1 MRKEIEKRLVAFAGL
16 IVDVTQTLD
25 GSVASVCLT
34 NQIIRSG
41 TSAALNYGE
50 AQGAES
56 KNDFIHKTSIVLK
69 ELRETLV
76 NLQIISTTKLS
87 NQPELVDKALDE
99 SDQLVAIFQK
109 TVMTAR
115 GRN

>member
-1 MRKEIEKRLVAFAGL
+1 MRKEIEKRLVVFAAL
-16 IVDVTQTLD
+16 TVEISKTLD
-25 GSVASVCLT
+25 GSIASACLI

-56 KNDFIHKTSIVLK
+56 RNDFIHKTSIVLK
-69 ELRETLV
+69 ELRETHV
-76 NLQIISTTKLS
+76 NLQIIAETQLCRR
-87 NQPELVDKALDE
+87 PELLERALDE
-99 SDQLVAIFQK
+99 SNQLVAMFQK

-115 GRN
+115 SK

>member
-1 MRKEIEKRLVAFAGL
+1 MRREIEKRLVAFASL
-16 IVDVTQTLD
+16 IVGITKTLD
-25 GSVASVCLT
+25 GSYASSCLI

-56 KNDFIHKTSIVLK
+56 RNDFVHKISIVLK
-69 ELRETLV
+69 ELKETKF
-76 NLQIISTTKLS
+76 NLQIIYETKLS
-87 NQPELVDKALDE
+87 KSPDLVESALDE
-99 SDQLVAIFQK
+99 TDQLVAIFHR

-115 GRN
+115 SKM

>member
-16 IVDVTQTLD
+16 IVEVSKTLD
-25 GSVASVCLT
+25 GSYASVCLI

-56 KNDFIHKTSIVLK
+56 KNDFLFYALLK
-69 ELRETLV
+69 NT
-76 NLQIISTTKLS
+76 
-87 NQPELVDKALDE
+87 
-99 SDQLVAIFQK
+99 F
-109 TVMTAR
+109 
-115 GRN
+115 

>member
-1 MRKEIEKRLVAFAGL
+1 MRKEIEKRLVVFAGL
-16 IVDVTQTLD
+16 IVDVSKTLD
-25 GSVASVCLT
+25 GSTASICLT

-56 KNDFIHKTSIVLK
+56 KNDFIHKTSIVLI

-76 NLQIISTTKLS
+76 NLQIIDVTKLS
-87 NQPELVDKALDE
+87 AEPEIVAKALDE

-115 GRN
+115 SRK